1 MKGLFL
7 TNSHTV
13 LLCSIDIFH
22 YVQVL
27 GVPDY
32 AQIGSGVNL
41 PGARSGCPESW
52 RSGFLSLDKN
62 WEKWI

>member
-52 RSGFLSLDKN
+52 S
-62 WEKWI
+62 I